1 MSFIALTLMS
11 AVITVA
17 PAGIHQP
24 GQAVVKYGDLNLSTV
39 DGQEVLDQRLDRAVR
54 IVCGTVRGEP
64 LYMRMAIR
72 KCVRTTVK
80 LVAPQRDLAVAKSRV
95 KLASRN

>member
-39 DGQEVLDQRLDRAVR
+39 DAKKFSINAWTARSGSSAVLSGANRFICEWPSASVSEQLLSSSHPNV
-54 IVCGTVRGEP
+54 T
-64 LYMRMAIR
+64 L
-72 KCVRTTVK
+72 
-80 LVAPQRDLAVAKSRV
+80 LSQNLA
-95 KLASRN
+95 